1 MNETM
6 KSLMKAFIG
15 ESQARNRYIIYGKI
29 AKKEG
34 YEQIAG
40 IFFETGDNEKEH
52 AQSFWDMLQDLKK
65 KEGEEFDKI
74 ALEEVD
80 APAKVGDTATNI
92 RAAIEGEH
100 EENSELYPDFADIA
114 EEEGYPEIA
123 KRIRAIAK
131 AEEHHEERYRKLL
144 EQVEE
149 KTFFKKEKKVYWV
162 CRECGY
168 IHEGEEPPEECPSC
182 LHSKAYFQRKCEE
195 Y

>member
-1 MNETM
+1 MNKTM
-6 KSLMKAFIG
+6 KCLMQAFVG

-52 AQSFWDMLQDLKK
+52 AQSFWEMLQDLKK
-65 KEGEEFDKI
+65 KEGEDFDKI
-74 ALEEVD
+74 KLEEVD

-92 RAAIEGEH
+92 KAAIEGEH
-100 EENSELYPDFADIA
+100 EENSKLYPHFADIA

-131 AEEHHEERYRKLL
+131 AEEHHEARYGKLL
-144 EQVEE
+144 EQVENN
-149 KTFFKKEKKVYWV
+149 TFFKKEKKVYWV

-168 IHEGEEPPEECPSC
+168 IHEGEEPPEVCPSC
-182 LHSKAYFQRKCEE
+182 LHSKAYFQLKCEK

>member
-100 EENSELYPDFADIA
+100 EENSELYPGFADIA